1 MKKQQDTTV
10 LFDSPEAALAVD
22 GVRVGILIGDKV
34 RIAWPGMR
42 EHGVTGTV
50 NDFNPDTEWYFVELD
65 SGPPWRGKYTALEL
79 EPVPAPDGG
88 TEQERK

>member
-50 NDFNPDTEWYFVELD
+50 NDFNPDTE
-65 SGPPWRGKYTALEL
+65 EL

>member
-10 LFDSPEAALAVD
+10 LFDSPEAAHYQ
-22 GVRVGILIGDKV
+22 IGDKV

-50 NDFNPDTEWYFVELD
+50 NDFNPDTGWYFVELD

-79 EPVPAPDGG
+79 EPVPAPSASG
-88 TEQERK
+88 EWIPN